1 MNLGKDKG
9 AMNERS
15 EAWRV
20 RRFPRPAFRTA
31 VRAGAL
37 IFGVSLALFSAGF
50 VRAQSVVPE
59 LPRAYSSAGFARE
72 DSIAPDLLRTV
83 FPGATRA
90 GEFTGTPPAAIVFE
104 KDAPVGYLFSTRA
117 VIGSVGFSGRPLD
130 VLVGLGNDGRI
141 RGAHLRRHSEPI
153 LVIGIPEERLNRY
166 VAALAGLD
174 VGAAQLA
181 AIRPGARG
189 APDMIV
195 GATISSAVIRDAVI
209 RSARAVARARGLF
222 GAAAARLDRE
232 SFAPA
237 GWRDLLDDGSLVA
250 RRFTRAD
257 AKLDG
262 DPSETFVTIHAGLL
276 SPPRVGQNLLGVAD
290 FNALLAE
297 MNADDQAIL
306 VAADGLYSFKGTEWV
321 RSGVFERM
329 EIRQGERTFRP
340 TREQHRN
347 VERLRASGSPAPR
360 EIGIFVIPANT
371 GFDPLA
377 PWRLSFLVERDGA
390 PPATLELAYRL
401 PERYRLAVAGAE
413 TDAATVTD
421 EPLWPQIWKERVSL
435 IVGLSAMLVVLSAI
449 LVFQDWLTSNTARYR
464 VVRFVFLS
472 VTLVWLGWFAGAQL
486 SVVNVLTFVHTL
498 LTGFHWE
505 FFLVDPLIFILW
517 GYVAV
522 TLLFWGRGVFCG
534 WLCPFGAL
542 QELLNEVARRLRV
555 PQIAIPF
562 AVHERLW
569 PIKYIIF
576 LGLFALSLHSTSM
589 AVFGAEVEPFK
600 TAIVLRFDRTLP
612 FILYVGVLLVA
623 GLFVERFF
631 CRYLCPLGAA
641 LAIPA
646 RLRMFEWL
654 KRRHQCG
661 RECHICAV
669 RCTVQAIHPNGA
681 INPNECVY
689 CLNCQA
695 LYHDDHTCPPLIQR
709 RQRRQ
714 AQDAL
719 RAAAQGS
726 VEP

>member
-1 MNLGKDKG
+1 MNV
-9 AMNERS
+9 RS

-20 RRFPRPAFRTA
+20 RRFSRPEFRTA
-31 VRAGAL
+31 VRTNAL
-37 IFGVSLALFSAGF
+37 IFGIGLLFLSMGIARAESVSL
-50 VRAQSVVPE
+50 
-59 LPRAYSSAGFARE
+59 
-72 DSIAPDLLRTV
+72 DLLRTV

-90 GEFTGTPPAAIVFE
+90 GEFAGTPPAAIAFE
-104 KDAPVGYLFSTRA
+104 NGVPAGYVLSSRA
-117 VIGSVGFSGRPLD
+117 VVGSVGFSGQPLD
-130 VLVGLGNDGRI
+130 IVVGLGNDGRI
-141 RGAHLRRHSEPI
+141 RGAHLREHSEPI
-153 LVIGIPEERLNRY
+153 LVIGIPEERLKSY
-166 VAALAGLD
+166 VSALAGLD
-174 VGAAQLA
+174 VRAAQLA

-209 RSARAVARARGLF
+209 RSARAVARSRGLL
-222 GAAAARLDRE
+222 GSPETVRLDRE
-232 SFAPA
+232 TISPA
-237 GWRDLLDDGSLVA
+237 GWRDLLDDGSLVT
-250 RRFTRAD
+250 RHFTRAD
-257 AKLDG
+257 AGLGG
-262 DPSETFVTIHAGLL
+262 DPSETLVTIHAGLL
-276 SPPRVGQNLLGVAD
+276 TPPRIGQNLLGAAA

-306 VAADGLYSFKGTEWV
+306 IAADGLYSFKGTEWV
-321 RSGVFERM
+321 RSGVFERV
-329 EIRQGERTFRP
+329 EIRQGERTITP
-340 TREQHRN
+340 TRERHRN
-347 VERLRASGSPAPR
+347 VERLGAPDSPTPR
-360 EIGIFVIPANT
+360 EVGIFIVPADS

-377 PWRLSFLVERDGA
+377 PWRLSFLVERESA
-390 PPATLELAYRL
+390 PPATLELSYRL
-401 PERYRLAVAGAE
+401 PERYRLTAVAVENGTAMP
-413 TDAATVTD
+413 DR
-421 EPLWPQIWKERVSL
+421 PLWQRIWEERVGP
-435 IVGLSAMLVVLSAI
+435 IAGLAAMLAVLSAI
-449 LVFQDWLTSNTARYR
+449 LVFQDWLTAKAARYR
-464 VVRFVFLS
+464 AVRLGFLA
-472 VTLVWLGWFAGAQL
+472 VTLFWLGWIAGAQL
-486 SVVNVLTFVHTL
+486 SVVNVLTFVHAL
-498 LTGFHWE
+498 MSGFHWE

-542 QELLNEVARRLRV
+542 QELLNEAARSLRV
-555 PQIAIPF
+555 PQISIPF

-576 LGLFALSLHSTSM
+576 LGLFAVSLHSTTT

-600 TAIVLRFDRTLP
+600 TAIVLRFARAWP
-612 FILYVGVLLVA
+612 FVLYVALLLAA

-681 INPNECVY
+681 INPNECIY

-695 LYHDDHTCPPLIQR
+695 LYHDDRTCPPLIQR
-709 RQRRQ
+709 RQRHE

-719 RAAAQGS
+719 RATAGRSSAK
-726 VEP
+726 P